1 LENDI
6 RALHQKN
13 ISIQKFYFVIID
25 LWNQLALIESAELKA
40 CSACIAFREQQQLV
54 LDTVFNDTI

>member
-25 LWNQLALIESAELKA
+25 IWNQLALIESAELKA
-40 CSACIAFREQQQLV
+40 CGACIARREQQ
-54 LDTVFNDTI
+54 

>member
-40 CSACIAFREQQQLV
+40 CGACIARREQQQLV